1 MLLVPR
7 QSKWQDVV
15 SLAELLLLV
24 RLVSLIVLVLT
35 LELVHF
41 AAGFSGDPRSNFNFG
56 RKISNAAPSALVP
69 TSRCGGAR
77 EMGGCGR
84 PAWVRRAKV

>member
-1 MLLVPR
+1 M
-7 QSKWQDVV
+7 QSKWQDVD

-35 LELVHF
+35 LELNILLR
-41 AAGFSGDPRSNFNFG
+41 GLNFSGDPRSNLDLD
-56 RKISNAAPSALVP
+56 RKFLNADLGALVH

-84 PAWVRRAKV
+84 PAWVRRVEQ

>member
-1 MLLVPR
+1 M
-7 QSKWQDVV
+7 QSKWQDVD

-56 RKISNAAPSALVP
+56 RKISNAAPRALVP
-69 TSRCGGAR
+69 TSRCGGVR
-77 EMGGCGR
+77 EMVWCGR
-84 PAWVRRAKV
+84 RASVRRVEL

>member
-1 MLLVPR
+1 M
-7 QSKWQDVV
+7 QSKWQDYV

-41 AAGFSGDPRSNFNFG
+41 AEGS
-56 RKISNAAPSALVP
+56 K
-69 TSRCGGAR
+69 
-77 EMGGCGR
+77 
-84 PAWVRRAKV
+84 